1 MPLKVNIGLS
11 KKIGQR
17 DYGSLGASCHV
28 EFEMDGSYDNGSTE
42 HFQDAVHRAY
52 VACRQAVETEIAS
65 SQGNTSNASPV
76 VSNGYGTGGQHSP
89 STVNRVASYEAA
101 TTAPNQTNSSV
112 AQTGGG
118 GGRSA
123 TPSQVR
129 AIHAIS
135 RANQIDLPAV
145 LSSQYRVHL
154 PESLSIRDASA
165 LIDQLKGTANTDTGP
180 VAR

>member
-11 KKIGQR
+11 KKIGQP

-28 EFEMDGSYDNGSTE
+28 EFELDGGYDNGSSE
-42 HFQDAVHRAY
+42 HFQDSVRRAY
-52 VACRQAVETEIAS
+52 AACRQAVETEIAS
-65 SQGNTSNASPV
+65 NQGNEPHASSNVNGV
-76 VSNGYGTGGQHSP
+76 VGQHSAA
-89 STVNRVASYEAA
+89 SVNRVANYESA
-101 TTAPNQTNSSV
+101 TSATA
-112 AQTGGG
+112 

-129 AIHAIS
+129 AIYAIS
-135 RANQIDLPAV
+135 KRNRVNLPAI

-165 LIDQLKGTANTDTGP
+165 LIDQLKGTDSTNTGSANQ
-180 VAR
+180 